1 MSKNEIKYIKKETQ
15 QSKVYQ
21 VEFLQWQA
29 SRAVEQ
35 ALENILTSYQI
46 SLSEWRLLGLIVK
59 QGELQATEIAMMM
72 GVKLPLVTRNI
83 GNLRRKKWITIL
95 PHAKDRR
102 IKRIFISP
110 VGKEKLQEIEK
121 NMSRSLR
128 RSFRGVSKEDMATYS
143 EVLTKIIFNGSF

>member
-1 MSKNEIKYIKKETQ
+1 MSKKEVGKTQ
-15 QSKVYQ
+15 KERSYSKVYQ

-29 SRAVEQ
+29 SRAMEQ
-35 ALENILTSYQI
+35 MLENILMPYQV
-46 SLSEWRLLGLIVK
+46 SVSEWRLLGMILK

-72 GVKLPLVTRNI
+72 GVRLPLVTRNI

-95 PHAKDRR
+95 PHTKDRR

-110 VGKEKLQEIEK
+110 VGREKLQEIERGVSK
-121 NMSRSLR
+121 SLQK
-128 RSFRGVSKEDMATYS
+128 SFRGVTKEEMSIYS

>member
-1 MSKNEIKYIKKETQ
+1 MSKTEIKYIKKETQ

-83 GNLRRKKWITIL
+83 GNLRRKKWITVL

>member
-83 GNLRRKKWITIL
+83 GNLRRKKWITVL